1 MSRSSFFW
9 LLLTAIAIFLVT
21 ALAPLEKTLGT
32 SARIIYLH
40 GAWVWS
46 AMITILAAGGVGL
59 AALLARREV
68 LNAWSRALGRAG
80 IVLWVTF
87 LPMSMYVM
95 QISWNGIYLDE
106 PRFRIPF
113 NFAVVGTFLQ
123 VGLSF
128 FTPVWTS
135 LANLL
140 YSAALF
146 LAMRSVETILHPD
159 APILNTDAR
168 GIQVFFAVLVILI
181 LLLAWQIARLF
192 YLWEVGRHETNG

>member
-46 AMITILAAGGVGL
+46 AMITILAASAVGL

-68 LNAWSRALGRAG
+68 LHAWSRALGRAG

-87 LPMSMYVM
+87 LPISLYV
-95 QISWNGIYLDE
+95 I
-106 PRFRIPF
+106 
-113 NFAVVGTFLQ
+113 
-123 VGLSF
+123 
-128 FTPVWTS
+128 
-135 LANLL
+135 
-140 YSAALF
+140 
-146 LAMRSVETILHPD
+146 
-159 APILNTDAR
+159 
-168 GIQVFFAVLVILI
+168 
-181 LLLAWQIARLF
+181 
-192 YLWEVGRHETNG
+192 

>member
-9 LLLTAIAIFLVT
+9 LLLTAIAIILVA

-46 AMITILAAGGVGL
+46 AMITILAAGAVGL

-68 LNAWSRALGRAG
+68 LHAWSRALGRAG

-123 VGLSF
+123 IGLSF
-128 FTPVWTS
+128 FNPVWTS

-181 LLLAWQIARLF
+181 ILLAWQIARLF

>member
-9 LLLTAIAIFLVT
+9 PLLTATAIFLVT

-32 SARIIYLH
+32 TARIVYLH

-46 AMITILAAGGVGL
+46 AMITILAAGAVGL
-59 AALLARREV
+59 VALLARREV
-68 LNAWSRALGRAG
+68 LHAWSRALGRAG

-87 LPMSMYVM
+87 LPMSLYVM

-113 NFAVVGTFLQ
+113 NLAVVGILLQ

-128 FTPVWTS
+128 YKPLWTS

-140 YSAALF
+140 YGAALF

-159 APILNTDAR
+159 APILNTDS
-168 GIQVFFAVLVILI
+168 GDIQIFFAVLVILI
-181 LLLAWQIARLF
+181 LLWAWQIARLF
-192 YLWEVGRHETNG
+192 YQWEAGRREING

>member
-9 LLLTAIAIFLVT
+9 PLLTAAAIVLVT

-32 SARIIYLH
+32 SARIVYLH

-46 AMITILAAGGVGL
+46 AMITILAAGAVGL
-59 AALLARREV
+59 VALSARREV
-68 LNAWSRALGRAG
+68 LHAWSRALGRAG

-87 LPMSMYVM
+87 LPMSLYVM
-95 QISWNGIYLDE
+95 QVSWNGIYLDE

-113 NFAVVGTFLQ
+113 NFAVVGTLLQ

-128 FTPVWTS
+128 FKPVWTS

-140 YSAALF
+140 YGAALF

-159 APILNTDAR
+159 APILNTESR
-168 GIQVFFAVLVILI
+168 GIQIFFAVLVILI
-181 LLLAWQIARLF
+181 NLLAWQIARLF
-192 YLWEVGRHETNG
+192 YIWEAGRHEISG

>member
-9 LLLTAIAIFLVT
+9 PLLTAAAIFLVT

-32 SARIIYLH
+32 SARIVYLH

-46 AMITILAAGGVGL
+46 AMITILAAGAVGL
-59 AALLARREV
+59 VALLARREV
-68 LNAWSRALGRAG
+68 LHAWSRALGRAG

-87 LPMSMYVM
+87 LPMSLYVM

-113 NFAVVGTFLQ
+113 NFAVVGTLLQ

-128 FTPVWTS
+128 FKPVWTS

-140 YSAALF
+140 YGAALF

-159 APILNTDAR
+159 APILNTESR
-168 GIQVFFAVLVILI
+168 GIQIFFAVLVILI
-181 LLLAWQIARLF
+181 LLWAWQIARLF
-192 YLWEVGRHETNG
+192 YLWEAGRHEING

>member
-9 LLLTAIAIFLVT
+9 PLLTAAAIFLVT

-32 SARIIYLH
+32 SARVIYLH

-46 AMITILAAGGVGL
+46 AMITILAAGAVGL
-59 AALLARREV
+59 VALLARREV
-68 LNAWSRALGRAG
+68 LHAWSRALGRAG

-87 LPMSMYVM
+87 LPMSLYVM

-113 NFAVVGTFLQ
+113 NFAVVGTLLQ

-128 FTPVWTS
+128 FKPVWTS

-140 YSAALF
+140 YGAALF

-159 APILNTDAR
+159 APILNTESR
-168 GIQVFFAVLVILI
+168 GIQIFFAVLVILI
-181 LLLAWQIARLF
+181 LLWAWQIARLF
-192 YLWEVGRHETNG
+192 YLWEAGRHEING

>member
-1 MSRSSFFW
+1 MSRSSFIW
-9 LLLTAIAIFLVT
+9 LLFTAIAIFLVT

-46 AMITILAAGGVGL
+46 AMITILTAGAVGL

-68 LNAWSRALGRAG
+68 LHAWSRALGRAG

-87 LPMSMYVM
+87 LPMSLYVM
-95 QISWNGIYLDE
+95 QVSWNGIYLDE

-123 VGLSF
+123 AGLSF
-128 FTPVWTS
+128 FKPAWTS

-140 YSAALF
+140 YGAALF

-159 APILNTDAR
+159 APILNTDAT

-192 YLWEVGRHETNG
+192 YLWEVGRHDTNG

>member
-46 AMITILAAGGVGL
+46 AMITILAAGAVGL

-68 LNAWSRALGRAG
+68 LHAWSRALGRAG

-128 FTPVWTS
+128 FTPVWAS

-159 APILNTDAR
+159 APILNTDAT

>member
-9 LLLTAIAIFLVT
+9 LLLTAVAIVLVT
-21 ALAPLEKTLGT
+21 ALAPLEKTLGP

-46 AMITILAAGGVGL
+46 AMISILAAGAVGL
-59 AALLARREV
+59 AALLVRREG
-68 LNAWSRALGRAG
+68 LHAWSRALGRAG
-80 IVLWVTF
+80 ILLWVIF
-87 LPMSMYVM
+87 LPMSLYVM

-113 NFAVVGTFLQ
+113 NFAVVGTTMQ

-128 FTPVWTS
+128 FRPVWTS

-140 YSAALF
+140 YSAALY
-146 LAMRSVETILHPD
+146 LAMRRVETILHPD

-168 GIQVFFAVLVILI
+168 GIQFFFAVLVILI
-181 LLLAWQIARLF
+181 LLWAWQIARMF
-192 YLWEVGRHETNG
+192 YLWETGRHETIG

>member
-68 LNAWSRALGRAG
+68 LHAWSRALGRAG

>member
-9 LLLTAIAIFLVT
+9 PLLTAAAIFLVM

-32 SARIIYLH
+32 SARIVYLH

-46 AMITILAAGGVGL
+46 AMITILAAGAVGL
-59 AALLARREV
+59 VALLARREV
-68 LNAWSRALGRAG
+68 LHAWSRALGRAG

-87 LPMSMYVM
+87 LPMSLYVM
-95 QISWNGIYLDE
+95 QVSWNGIYLDE

-113 NFAVVGTFLQ
+113 NFAVVGTLLQ

-128 FTPVWTS
+128 FKPVWTS

-140 YSAALF
+140 YGAALF

-159 APILNTDAR
+159 APILNTDSG
-168 GIQVFFAVLVILI
+168 GIQIFFAVLVILI
-181 LLLAWQIARLF
+181 NLLAWQIARLF
-192 YLWEVGRHETNG
+192 YLWEAGRHEING